1 MEAKTLTIED
11 LIFGGHKERK
21 SQDEAVRKGDE
32 LVINCLRSLA
42 MDAVQQA
49 NSGHPGT
56 PMAMAPVAYALWARI
71 LSFDPEAPHWMNRDR
86 FVLSMG
92 HASMLLYGL
101 LHLAGV
107 KEVSNS
113 DEVTGQLAVSLE
125 DIKEFRQF
133 SSKCPGH
140 PEFGETT
147 GVEVTTGPLAQGVAT
162 SVGMATASKWLGARF
177 NKPEF
182 KLFGFDVF
190 ALASDGDMQEGLS
203 SEAASL
209 AGHLKLSNLCW
220 IWDNNQITIE
230 GNVSSSK
237 TIAWKASPDPRPT
250 TSRGRVLA
258 AWRYAQLGMVNSSWV
273 STCCERRRFFSAMR
287 FLRIVDEGAGGCGD
301 SGAGPGLDAITGCLG
316 KKAEWAMS
324 EDLSTRFIAYGWNV
338 LRVGDANDVEALTR
352 AFLSFRR
359 ESDRPTLIVV
369 DSHIAWGAPT
379 KQDSFHAHGTPLG
392 DKEVTATKHIYNWP
406 DEKFLVP
413 EAVTQHFRDQMARR
427 GGIARKEWEK
437 TLVNYKKQFPEEGRI
452 LEDMIAG
459 RLPVAWDQFC
469 KPFPADA
476 KGLATRQ
483 SSSECLNFMGKGV
496 PWLMGGSADLATSC
510 LTTLKGMDDFMPPAS
525 QWGQYAGRNLHF
537 GIREHAMGSIMN
549 GLALCKLRPFGST
562 FLVFSDYMRP
572 PIRLASIMEMPCI
585 FIFTHDSIGV
595 GEDGPTHQ
603 PVEHVGCLRSIPGL
617 VVFRPCDA
625 NECLEMW
632 KYIMPLKDQ
641 PVALILSRQALPTLD
656 RQKFAAAE
664 GVHKG
669 GYILADASTNG
680 APPELILMSTGSEVH
695 LMLQAHEVLAASG
708 VKVRSVSVP
717 SMEIFKQQPQE
728 YIDMVLPNACRAR
741 VSIEASRRDS
751 WGSLIG
757 LDGEH
762 VGMITF
768 GLSAPS
774 KKVQIEKGFT
784 VDAVTAAAR
793 RVMSG
798 QPRQISSRAEVLK
811 SWKKRKLST

>member
-1 MEAKTLTIED
+1 
-11 LIFGGHKERK
+11 
-21 SQDEAVRKGDE
+21 
-32 LVINCLRSLA
+32 

-71 LSFDPEAPHWMNRDR
+71 LNYDPEAPHWMNRDR

-107 KEVSNS
+107 KEVSNH
-113 DEVTGQLAVSLE
+113 DQVTGQFAVSLE

-133 SSKCPGH
+133 GSKCPGH

-162 SVGMATASKWLGARF
+162 SVGMAFASKWLAARF
-177 NKPEF
+177 NKPDM

-209 AGHLKLSNLCW
+209 AGHLKLNNLCW

-230 GNVSSSK
+230 GNV
-237 TIAWKASPDPRPT
+237 A
-250 TSRGRVLA
+250 
-258 AWRYAQLGMVNSSWV
+258 
-273 STCCERRRFFSAMR
+273 
-287 FLRIVDEGAGGCGD
+287 
-301 SGAGPGLDAITGCLG
+301 
-316 KKAEWAMS
+316 WAMS
-324 EDLSTRFIAYGWNV
+324 EDLPTRFIAYGWNV

-359 ESDRPTLIVV
+359 EQERPTLIVV

-413 EAVTQHFRDQMARR
+413 EEVKKHFRIQMAEQ
-427 GGIARKEWEK
+427 GGVSRKEWDK
-437 TLVNYKKQFPEEGRI
+437 MFATFQNTYPEEGKI
-452 LEDMIAG
+452 LQDMISG
-459 RLPVAWDQFC
+459 KLPEGWDSYC

-483 SSSECLNFMGKGV
+483 SSSECLNFIGKGV
-496 PWLMGGSADLATSC
+496 PWLLGGSADLATSC
-510 LTTLKGMDDFMPPAS
+510 LTTLKGMDDFMPPGS

-549 GLALCKLRPFGST
+549 GLALCKLRPFGAT

-572 PIRLASIMEMPCI
+572 PIRLSAIMETPCI
-585 FIFTHDSIGV
+585 FVFTHDSIGV

-603 PVEHVGCLRSIPGL
+603 PVEHLGSLRSIPGL
-617 VVFRPCDA
+617 ADA
-625 NECLEMW
+625 NECLEMR
-632 KYIMPLKDQ
+632 KFIMPLQDQ
-641 PVALILSRQALPTLD
+641 PVAIILSRQALPTLD
-656 RQKFAAAE
+656 RQTFASAE

-669 GYILADASTNG
+669 GYILADTSTNG
-680 APPELILMSTGSEVH
+680 AAPEVILMSTGSEVH
-695 LMLQAHEVLAASG
+695 LMVQAHQELAASG
-708 VKVRSVSVP
+708 VKVRSVSFP
-717 SMEIFKQQPQE
+717 SLEIFKQQSQE
-728 YIDMVLPNACRAR
+728 YIDAVLPNACRAR

-751 WGSLIG
+751 WGSLLG

-768 GLSAPS
+768 GLSAPI
-774 KKVQIEKGFT
+774 KKVQAELGMT
-784 VDAVTAAAR
+784 VEAVMAAAR

-798 QPRQISSRAEVLK
+798 NPRKISSRAQVLK
-811 SWKKRKLST
+811 SWKKRKLSV

>member
-1 MEAKTLTIED
+1 MTEAKSLTIED
-11 LIFGGHKERK
+11 LIFGAKERK
-21 SQDEAVRKGDE
+21 SEDQAARRGDE

-71 LSFDPEAPHWMNRDR
+71 LNYDPEAPHWMNRDR

-133 SSKCPGH
+133 GSKCPGH

-162 SVGMATASKWLGARF
+162 SVGMAIASKWLAARF

-209 AGHLKLSNLCW
+209 AGHLKLNNLCW

-230 GNVSSSK
+230 GNVS
-237 TIAWKASPDPRPT
+237 
-250 TSRGRVLA
+250 
-258 AWRYAQLGMVNSSWV
+258 
-273 STCCERRRFFSAMR
+273 
-287 FLRIVDEGAGGCGD
+287 
-301 SGAGPGLDAITGCLG
+301 
-316 KKAEWAMS
+316 WAMS
-324 EDLSTRFIAYGWNV
+324 EDLPTRFIAYGWNV

-359 ESDRPTLIVV
+359 EQDRPTLIVV

-413 EAVTQHFRDQMARR
+413 EEVKTHFRNQMSKR
-427 GGIARKEWEK
+427 GGVSRKEWDK
-437 TLVNYKKQFPEEGRI
+437 IFADYQQKHPEEGKI
-452 LEDMIAG
+452 LQDMIAG
-459 RLPVAWDQFC
+459 QLPKGWDAFC
-469 KPFPADA
+469 KAFPTDA
-476 KGLATRQ
+476 KGVATRQ
-483 SSSECLNFMGKGV
+483 SSSECLNFVGKGV
-496 PWLMGGSADLATSC
+496 PWLIGGSADLATSC
-510 LTTLKGMDDFMPPAS
+510 LTTLKGMDDFMPPGS

-572 PIRLASIMEMPCI
+572 PIRLSAIMETPCI
-585 FIFTHDSIGV
+585 FVFTHDSIGV

-603 PVEHVGCLRSIPGL
+603 PVEHLGSLRSIPGL
-617 VVFRPCDA
+617 AVFRPCDA

-641 PVALILSRQALPTLD
+641 PVAIVLSRQALPTLD
-656 RQKFAAAE
+656 RSKYASAA

-669 GYILADASTNG
+669 GYILVDSSSNG
-680 APPELILMSTGSEVH
+680 TAPEVILISTGSEVH
-695 LMLQAHEVLAASG
+695 LMIQAHETLAASG
-708 VKVRSVSVP
+708 VKVRSVSMP
-717 SMEIFKQQPQE
+717 SMETFKHQPQE

-751 WGSLIG
+751 WGSLLG

-768 GLSAPS
+768 GISAPI
-774 KKVQIEKGFT
+774 KKVQTEKGMT
-784 VDAVTAAAR
+784 VEAVVAAAR

-798 QPRQISSRAEVLK
+798 KPREISSRAQVLK
-811 SWKKRKLST
+811 SWKKRKLSA

>member
-162 SVGMATASKWLGARF
+162 SVGMAIASKWLGARF

-230 GNVSSSK
+230 GNVS
-237 TIAWKASPDPRPT
+237 
-250 TSRGRVLA
+250 
-258 AWRYAQLGMVNSSWV
+258 
-273 STCCERRRFFSAMR
+273 
-287 FLRIVDEGAGGCGD
+287 
-301 SGAGPGLDAITGCLG
+301 
-316 KKAEWAMS
+316 WAMS

-768 GLSAPS
+768 GLSAPI